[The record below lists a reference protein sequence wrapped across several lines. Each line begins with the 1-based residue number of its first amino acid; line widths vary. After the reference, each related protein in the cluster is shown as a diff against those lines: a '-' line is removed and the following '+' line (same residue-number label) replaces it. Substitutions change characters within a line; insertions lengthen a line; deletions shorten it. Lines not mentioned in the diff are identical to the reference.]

1 MLQVMGK
8 KNANLLPNGVRTLS
22 PYERFQRQKETF
34 MALYWPEQKVALD
47 IVDDPYRNPFNGD
60 ESYTVLK
67 VTCAELCDFDSY
79 CKVMERLCE
88 LLGKDMPDMPGWED
102 KSRALHA
109 LLLQETM
116 EEMAEDSC
124 DLFSDTL
131 DDAELGSLSN
141 VEILA
146 TSQEEGERMRA
157 AAREKGQYVRGMSI
171 WDGPVPRGSFEIL
184 SNTTRMSTPEYFFF
198 RKANQ
203 LPLAKAVA
211 LGIELCGKYR
221 TSLTQYDR
229 GEGYDFLKNSRT
241 NKDTIRNY
249 LRDVKGTKEGKRAR
263 RILRLLRDECSTP
276 MACHLYLLLCLAEQH
291 GSYGFSRAHFSVVFD
306 AEHGFMPSSSGKYLA
321 YDLCW
326 PSKHVALQYTG
337 TKPPSSR
344 DLKALQTNG
353 MHVLYVTD
361 SDVADPQKFDEM
373 SRKLAKLL
381 GEEVPEPTAAWREA
395 RDKLRKTMPVPDYDH
410 MRLTMDDISEHCTA

>member
-1 MLQVMGK
+1 
-8 KNANLLPNGVRTLS
+8 
-22 PYERFQRQKETF
+22 
-34 MALYWPEQKVALD
+34 MALYWPDQKVALD
-47 IVDDPYRNPFNGD
+47 IVDDPYRNPFEGD
-60 ESYTVLK
+60 ESYTVLR

-79 CKVMERLCE
+79 CKVMEHLCE

-109 LLLQETM
+109 LLMQETM
-116 EEMAEDSC
+116 EEITEDAC
-124 DLFSDTL
+124 DALSYSL
-131 DDAELGSLSN
+131 DDAEMGSLSN

-146 TSQEEGERMRA
+146 TSKEEGERMRA

-171 WDGPVPRGSFEIL
+171 WDGPVPRGSFEVL

-229 GEGYDFLKNSRT
+229 GDGYDFLKTPRT
-241 NKDTIRNY
+241 SKDTIRHY
-249 LRDVKGTKEGKRAR
+249 LRDAKGTKEGKRAR
-263 RILRLLRDECSTP
+263 RILRLLRNECSTP
-276 MACHLYLLLCLAEQH
+276 MACHLYLLLCLAEQD
-291 GSYGFSRAHFSVVFD
+291 GSYGLSRAHFSVVFD
-306 AEHGFMPSSSGKYLA
+306 AEHGFMPSSSGMYLA

-337 TKPPSSR
+337 AKDPEPR

-353 MHVLYVTD
+353 MRVLCIND
-361 SDVADPQKFDEM
+361 ASIADPQLFDEVA
-373 SRKLAKLL
+373 RKLAHLL
-381 GEEVPEPTAAWREA
+381 GESVPEPTQAWVEA
-395 RDKLRKTMPVPDYDH
+395 RNKLRGMMPAPAFDH
-410 MRLTMDDISEHCTA
+410 MRLTMDDISEHCV